1 MGHISRDCPQ
11 KQKPGAGWANNT
23 YAPGVCGC
31 DTEPGGEHMPV
42 YVHVCM
48 PCDEAESE
56 GQPGAG
62 KVIEHALSLA
72 KATAEGRSLMGRHGQ
87 ICAVF
92 YHSFPVWEANL
103 HHGICIDPVECVVS
117 HAVIAVGRLEFR
129 ASSTE
134 PWRDCYTARYMNCY
148 RGSERDNYH
157 AEQFMLEDEELATS
171 IATSPALSAD
181 SPEGAGG
188 RLSVFLTYQPCHFS
202 GGHVKNIG
210 KAVTT
215 SCTNRL
221 LEWNRSTLRP
231 AGVTLTI
238 LLPKIYR
245 AHWEDDGF
253 HKTADE
259 KKHYGARAEKS
270 REGLKLL
277 LAEPGRTPP
286 AVLLVSGH
294 AYRRCLLQA
303 LMFKL

>member
-1 MGHISRDCPQ
+1 MGADR
-11 KQKPGAGWANNT
+11 KF
-23 YAPGVCGC
+23 
-31 DTEPGGEHMPV
+31 V
-42 YVHVCM
+42 Y
-48 PCDEAESE
+48 
-56 GQPGAG
+56 
-62 KVIEHALSLA
+62 
-72 KATAEGRSLMGRHGQ
+72 
-87 ICAVF
+87 
-92 YHSFPVWEANL
+92 
-103 HHGICIDPVECVVS
+103 
-117 HAVIAVGRLEFR
+117 
-129 ASSTE
+129 
-134 PWRDCYTARYMNCY
+134 
-148 RGSERDNYH
+148 
-157 AEQFMLEDEELATS
+157 
-171 IATSPALSAD
+171 
-181 SPEGAGG
+181 
-188 RLSVFLTYQPCHFS
+188 S

-286 AVLLVSGH
+286 AVLLVSDH
-294 AYRRCLLQA
+294 AYRRCFLQA